1 MSSSNNDKIPVNSD
15 RSLTMVE
22 KPDVVEQDAEQ
33 DVAQQDFEQGIEV
46 VLESSKEEMVAPEG
60 NYLCQ
65 EKTSKKIESE
75 EGTNQ
80 KTIQLSHQRTIDDQ
94 HYTVTRTTVGEEN
107 EEMVVETNL
116 SGDELQEFE
125 DKWYQLWN
133 PQL

>member
-1 MSSSNNDKIPVNSD
+1 MSSSNTDKISVHSTETD
-15 RSLTMVE
+15 KSLAMVE
-22 KPDVVEQDAEQ
+22 KPDVVEQDVIQQ
-33 DVAQQDFEQGIEV
+33 DVEQGLEV

-75 EGTNQ
+75 EENNQ
-80 KTIQLSHQRTIDDQ
+80 KTFQLSHRRIIDDK
-94 HYTVTRTTVGEEN
+94 HYTVTQTTVGEEN
-107 EEMVVETNL
+107 EENVVETNL